1 MDKTDYQRY
10 ATELENAADTINLS
24 DSVKTKRKGAPKL
37 RDNLVFFKSA
47 WSSAESW
54 SGLPKAIVFWLG
66 MTPFAI
72 VSYNGFVNL
81 FGMPFLAIPVE
92 YGSVLAV
99 VVVVFLM
106 AFGFFAWTR
115 LGLNRRSA
123 ELGAKQNPPYF
134 LLFTK
139 MHSLLEKI
147 EILEDEIKTL
157 KDENN
162 DRSK

>member
-10 ATELENAADTINLS
+10 AIEIEKAADTINLS

-37 RDNLVFFKSA
+37 RDRLVFFKSA

-81 FGMPFLAIPVE
+81 FGLTFLAIPVE
-92 YGSVLAV
+92 YGSVVAVAV
-99 VVVVFLM
+99 VIFLM

-115 LGLNRRSA
+115 FGLNRRSA

-139 MHSLLEKI
+139 LEKVLDKVDM
-147 EILEDEIKTL
+147 LEDEIKSL
-157 KDENN
+157 KAENN
-162 DRSK
+162 DRN